1 MQVKPKPCPNCGS
14 KYVEIA
20 VARQLYYFD
29 SCVRRSGCAC
39 GVVGGITMTVIGL
52 LCLLAA
58 TVCVACAF
66 INKE

>member
-1 MQVKPKPCPNCGS
+1 MEERRGS
-14 KYVEIA
+14 HEM
-20 VARQLYYFD
+20 VAERGARGL
-29 SCVRRSGCAC
+29 
-39 GVVGGITMTVIGL
+39 TMTVIGV

>member
-1 MQVKPKPCPNCGS
+1 MRTADDVAERRGS
-14 KYVEIA
+14 HEM
-20 VARQLYYFD
+20 VAT
-29 SCVRRSGCAC
+29 RRA
-39 GVVGGITMTVIGL
+39 GGLTLTVIGL

>member
-1 MQVKPKPCPNCGS
+1 M
-14 KYVEIA
+14 
-20 VARQLYYFD
+20 
-29 SCVRRSGCAC
+29 
-39 GVVGGITMTVIGL
+39 VGGITMKVIGL